1 MSPSTLDMSPSTL
14 DTVRDAFT
22 SICQQFQKSFNQGDV
37 EGLASLYLEDAKIL
51 PPNMDMI
58 EGKDTIQTFWQGALD
73 MGIKSYTAEMI
84 EVESSGNLGFFV
96 GTYTLYGDGNQVIN
110 KGKFLTVLKNIDGK
124 WKIYRD
130 IFNSS
135 IPLEEK

>member
-1 MSPSTLDMSPSTL
+1 MSNPDE
-14 DTVRDAFT
+14 VRDAFT

-51 PPNMDMI
+51 PPNMDLI

-84 EVESSGNLGFFV
+84 EVESSGNLGFLV
-96 GTYTLYGDGNQVIN
+96 GKYTVFGNENQVIN
-110 KGKFLTVLKNIDGK
+110 KGKVLTVLKNIDGK

>member
-1 MSPSTLDMSPSTL
+1 MVMSNPDE
-14 DTVRDAFT
+14 VRDAFT

-51 PPNMDMI
+51 PPNMDLI

-84 EVESSGNLGFFV
+84 EVESSGNLGFLV
-96 GTYTLYGDGNQVIN
+96 GKYTVFGNENQVIN
-110 KGKFLTVLKNIDGK
+110 KGKVLTVLKNIDGK

>member
-37 EGLASLYLEDAKIL
+37 EGLASLYLKDAKIL

-84 EVESSGNLGFFV
+84 EVESSGNLGFLV
-96 GTYTLYGDGNQVIN
+96 GTYTVFGNENQVIN
-110 KGKFLTVLKNIDGK
+110 KGKVLTVLKNIDGK
-124 WKIYRD
+124 WKIYRYM
-130 IFNSS
+130 FNSS